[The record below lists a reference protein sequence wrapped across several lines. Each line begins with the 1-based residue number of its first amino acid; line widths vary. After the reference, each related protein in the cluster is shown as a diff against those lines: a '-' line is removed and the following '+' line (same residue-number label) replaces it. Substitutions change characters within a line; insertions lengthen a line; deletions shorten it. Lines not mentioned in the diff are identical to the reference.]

1 MPRFFFNSI
10 VVAVAVT
17 IGNLVFSP
25 MLGYA
30 LAKLQFGGKGVL
42 LGLVLAT
49 LMLPGAAILV
59 PQFVLMSA
67 LGLVNTYPA
76 LILPFLAG
84 PFGVFL
90 TRQFFSGLPDEL
102 LEAARMDGASEFR
115 IFWTIAMPLAG
126 PVLATL
132 GILTFLGTWNSFI
145 YPLVMAQEPEMYTLP
160 VALATF
166 ATGQY
171 QADHGMLMAGAW
183 SSSCPSSSSS
193 WCSSAG
199 SPKASRRPVSR
210 ADVDGGPSGRQPGG
224 TDHAPAPT
232 PSAPRRRFSAGH
244 RGRCLSGSRGSR
256 SSGLSAAQRATL
268 LGYAEDTWASFV
280 AMTDAETGLPA
291 DSLAADGTPEHPD
304 VDDEHRRVH
313 VEHGRRGTPRL
324 HHARRGGGPPGDDPR
339 LARDDGAA

>member
-1 MPRFFFNSI
+1 MTALARPAPQRAAGAPPRSRASIVLYVLLTLGLVLMIAPFVWMVLGSFKAQGEFLRLPPTWLPEQPTLNNFQRLIDQLDMPRFFFNSI
-10 VVAVAVT
+10 IVAIAVT

-30 LAKLQFGGKGVL
+30 LAKLKFGGKGVL
-42 LGLVLAT
+42 LGLVMAT

-171 QADHGMLMAGAW
+171 QADHGMLMAGALVLVL
-183 SSSCPSSSSS
+183 PILIIF
-193 WCSSAG
+193 
-199 SPKASRRPVSR
+199 V
-210 ADVDGGPSGRQPGG
+210 V
-224 TDHAPAPT
+224 
-232 PSAPRRRFSAGH
+232 
-244 RGRCLSGSRGSR
+244 L
-256 SSGLSAAQRATL
+256 QRWITEGIAT
-268 LGYAEDTWASFV
+268 
-280 AMTDAETGLPA
+280 TGLK
-291 DSLAADGTPEHPD
+291 G
-304 VDDEHRRVH
+304 
-313 VEHGRRGTPRL
+313 
-324 HHARRGGGPPGDDPR
+324 
-339 LARDDGAA
+339 